1 MSHHLFVKHQT
12 FLPLLQKRFVGAGR
26 IAFLGAGAIPAPVSR
41 CYKSRFLGAGK
52 GPATVNAFLGV
63 GQGISHPWKRIFR
76 GGQCPDPPL
85 KMSFPG
91 AACTFSR
98 PWKSF
103 SRGGLWHNPPLEI
116 GSRPTRF
123 QICCPPIFINLFP
136 ANFYQI
142 SFPLL
147 VRLNFHISI

>member
-26 IAFLGAGAIPAPVSR
+26 IAFLGAGAIPTPVSR

-52 GPATVNAFLGV
+52 GPLETGFQGRVKASAAPEKGFSGAGNA
-63 GQGISHPWKRIFR
+63 
-76 GGQCPDPPL
+76 PDPPL

-98 PWKSF
+98 PWK
-103 SRGGLWHNPPLEI
+103 LVPAPPI
-116 GSRPTRF
+116 F
-123 QICCPPIFINLFP
+123 QICFPPIFINLFP
-136 ANFYQI
+136 AKFYQI
-142 SFPLL
+142 YFPLL
-147 VRLNFHISI
+147 VRVNFHISN